1 MVTAPT
7 MAQVQAARDAM
18 LEVKG
23 AVPFLRKH
31 EGEFAA
37 QLVRLYEAVAPVI
50 LPGD

>member
-1 MVTAPT
+1 
-7 MAQVQAARDAM
+7 M
-18 LEVKG
+18 LEDMG

-31 EGEFAA
+31 EGEFAY